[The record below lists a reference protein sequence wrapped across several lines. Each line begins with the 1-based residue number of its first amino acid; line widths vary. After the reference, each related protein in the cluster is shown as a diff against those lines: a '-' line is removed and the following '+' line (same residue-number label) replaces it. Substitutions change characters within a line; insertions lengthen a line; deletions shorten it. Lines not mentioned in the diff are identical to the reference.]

1 MAYGVADRTYHVEGC
16 LDVEVGAWQD
26 GPVVSGAGA
35 SVLAGDL
42 APEVDAADHA
52 SSVRT
57 APTRCRACQR
67 TDPSKPIRCERAR
80 AVADLPVEHGDVSG
94 CPGAAARLRGPLSS
108 ARAPPTDDLR
118 QVPPAFRHRRDPRG
132 LRGRAARRAVRAPSR
147 LSGADDLC
155 GALRG
160 RPIRH

>member
-1 MAYGVADRTYHVEGC
+1 MAYGVADRAYHVEGC
-16 LDVEVGAWQD
+16 LDVEVGARHD
-26 GPVVSGAGA
+26 GPVVSGPVVSGPVVSGAGA

-67 TDPSKPIRCERAR
+67 TDPSKPIRCEHAR

-94 CPGAAARLRGPLSS
+94 CPG
-108 ARAPPTDDLR
+108 
-118 QVPPAFRHRRDPRG
+118 
-132 LRGRAARRAVRAPSR
+132 
-147 LSGADDLC
+147 
-155 GALRG
+155 
-160 RPIRH
+160 